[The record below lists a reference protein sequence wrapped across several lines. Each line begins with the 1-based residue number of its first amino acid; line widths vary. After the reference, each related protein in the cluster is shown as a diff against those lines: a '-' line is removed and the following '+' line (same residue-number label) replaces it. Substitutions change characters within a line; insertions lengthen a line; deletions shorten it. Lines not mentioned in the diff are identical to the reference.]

1 MQDCDRRLPSVVRR
15 AVLAPVVVLLLN
27 SLGFVASLPAGGA
40 ELDKESLIRDALS
53 AAPPAIATTA
63 PVVDWD
69 DTVLRQ
75 GSGDYICRPT
85 PPNLREKGGREPM
98 ALDKVWM
105 AWADAWASKQP
116 FKAEKVGIAYMLAG
130 DTGGSNIDP
139 YAETPTAD
147 NQWVAEGPH
156 VMVIV
161 PDLSQLE
168 GLSTDP
174 HKGGAYV
181 MWKGTPYAHIMVPV
195 AERPVA
201 RR

>member
-1 MQDCDRRLPSVVRR
+1 RERLPQARLRKLNKRATVTPLGRLDIIDLLPVAKVYPGETMQDCDRRLPSVVRR

-40 ELDKESLIRDALS
+40 ELDKESLSRDALS

-116 FKAEKVGIAYMLAG
+116 
-130 DTGGSNIDP
+130 
-139 YAETPTAD
+139 
-147 NQWVAEGPH
+147 
-156 VMVIV
+156 
-161 PDLSQLE
+161 
-168 GLSTDP
+168 
-174 HKGGAYV
+174 
-181 MWKGTPYAHIMVPV
+181 
-195 AERPVA
+195 
-201 RR
+201 